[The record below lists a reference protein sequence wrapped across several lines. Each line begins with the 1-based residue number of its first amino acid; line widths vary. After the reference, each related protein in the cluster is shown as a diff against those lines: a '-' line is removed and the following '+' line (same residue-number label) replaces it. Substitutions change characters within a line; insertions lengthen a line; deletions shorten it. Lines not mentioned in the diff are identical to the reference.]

1 MKEILPFKTL
11 KLRGFTLIEL
21 LVVIS
26 IIAILATIGIAVFSG
41 AQAQAR
47 DARRRADLAS
57 IAKAVET
64 GRSLAGD
71 VANVS
76 YSYTSSLAGSD
87 FPKGFPQDPTRV
99 YCVKVFNTEAGA
111 DGQAVPAAWTTTS
124 CTPPAAAGV
133 AVGSD
138 WTSLKASIGLDAD
151 TTCIT
156 NLTPPAGTAVSRCL
170 KDATDIKSW
179 IMCASTERSGVIC
192 EKSLQKSA
200 TQ

>member
-1 MKEILPFKTL
+1 MKRILPKNFFNPQ
-11 KLRGFTLIEL
+11 GFTLIEL

-47 DARRRADLAS
+47 DARRKADLAS

-64 GRSLAGD
+64 GRSLAT
-71 VANVS
+71 VVNVT
-76 YSYTSSLAGSD
+76 YSYNNGLAGSD
-87 FPKGFPQDPTRV
+87 FPKGGLPQDPTRV
-99 YCVKVFNTEAGA
+99 YCVKVFDTEAGA
-111 DGQAVPAAWTTTS
+111 TGQAVPAAWTTTS
-124 CTPPAAAGV
+124 CTPPAAVGA

-138 WTSLKASIGLDAD
+138 WTSLKASIGLDGD
-151 TTCIT
+151 TTCTT
-156 NLTPPAGTAVSRCL
+156 NLSAALGSVTRCL

-179 IMCASTERSGVIC
+179 VMCASTERSGVIC